1 MQKWNISVYAI
12 LFIILNVIAHSLC
25 CVNINLGHSWSRMV
39 THVFIEE
46 KIISINYGLH
56 LSLDLPNDDE
66 GDRIYFRF
74 LQVLDYQHMHKNLQW
89 WIINAL
95 LIKLKYSIATNRG
108 FSWLITRFFVSRIRQ
123 YIYRNALLVEVV
135 HKLSFTCLYNVQL
148 TMYVHV
154 CVCVC

>member
-1 MQKWNISVYAI
+1 
-12 LFIILNVIAHSLC
+12 
-25 CVNINLGHSWSRMV
+25 MV

-66 GDRIYFRF
+66 GDRINFRF
-74 LQVLDYQHMHKNLQW
+74 LQVLDYHHMHKNLYW

-123 YIYRNALLVEVV
+123 YIYRNALVIEIVHNLAFKGLNTPCNLALLKGSKLQLFRNICTISLLISINFIRCIITLLYVGVV
-135 HKLSFTCLYNVQL
+135 VYN
-148 TMYVHV
+148 YA
-154 CVCVC
+154 